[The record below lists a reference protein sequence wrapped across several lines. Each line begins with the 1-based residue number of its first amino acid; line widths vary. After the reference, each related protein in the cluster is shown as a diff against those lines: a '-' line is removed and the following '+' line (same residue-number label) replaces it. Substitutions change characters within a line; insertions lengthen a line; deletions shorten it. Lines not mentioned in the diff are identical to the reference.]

1 MAVHAPSVGINVDFG
16 DLIVILA
23 IIAAHKLLDLSALR
37 GVPPSDTS
45 TSSHHGLGVIGCIE
59 RGLVLME

>member
-1 MAVHAPSVGINVDFG
+1 MAVHASGVGINIYFR

-23 IIAAHKLLDLSALR
+23 IIAAHKLLDLSALW
-37 GVPPSDTS
+37 GVAPIDTPA
-45 TSSHHGLGVIGCIE
+45 SSHHGLGVIGCIE